1 MRARSVTLILLL
13 TAVAEQ
19 ASAQVDS
26 TSKVDGWLIGMS
38 VGVPGYRSSPEPA
51 LFTIGANFTEVHPG
65 RLGPDFSLG
74 TMPRLFGEGVA
85 VVGVRGGVV
94 LPFALAPHLLLLPSV
109 GTSFVFAAASSG
121 GGGAFAGINGGVATV
136 LYDGSLGLRTGI
148 TWHRFQG
155 VSEPIWLFEVGLVT
169 IPTLR

>member
-1 MRARSVTLILLL
+1 MRARSVTFILLL
-13 TAVAEQ
+13 TAGVER

-38 VGVPGYRSSPEPA
+38 VGVPGYRSDAEPE
-51 LFTIGANFTEVHPG
+51 LFTIGANFTQVRPG

-85 VVGVRGGVV
+85 VVGVRGGVA
-94 LPFALAPHLLLLPSV
+94 LPLALAPHLLLLPSV
-109 GTSFVFAAASSG
+109 GTSFIAAACSC
-121 GGGAFAGINGGVATV
+121 GGGAFAGVNGGVATV
-136 LYDGSLGLRTGI
+136 LYEGSLGLRTGI

-155 VSEPIWLFEVGLVT
+155 TSEPIWLFEVGLVT